1 MTKIKLAVFAK
12 NVSASASKE
21 NFIAYALLLK
31 GSKRKL
37 ICEIHIGKTVA
48 RFKPHLDYFLEDV
61 LWELNIHC
69 RLPISEI
76 EREYNYPELIKIE
89 DEIGDEIGD
98 EKCLAIKKMMVRTL
112 AETPFTYS
120 VINFSALDIED
131 KLNKLK
137 NHGVRIESINSSI

>member
-1 MTKIKLAVFAK
+1 MTKIKLAIFAK
-12 NVSASASKE
+12 NVSATSKE

-37 ICEIHIGKTVA
+37 ICEIHIGKKVA

-76 EREYNYPELIKIE
+76 EREYDYPELIKIE
-89 DEIGDEIGD
+89 DEIGEK
-98 EKCLAIKKMMVRTL
+98 KCLEIKKIIERTL
-112 AETPFTYS
+112 AETQFSYS
-120 VINFSALDIED
+120 VMNFSALDTDVED
-131 KLNKLK
+131 KINKLK
-137 NHGVRIESINSSI
+137 NHGVRIELINSSI

>member
-1 MTKIKLAVFAK
+1 MTKIKLAIFAT

-61 LWELNIHC
+61 LSELNIHC

-76 EREYNYPELIKIE
+76 EWEYDYPELIKVE
-89 DEIGDEIGD
+89 DEIG
-98 EKCLAIKKMMVRTL
+98 EKKNVW
-112 AETPFTYS
+112 
-120 VINFSALDIED
+120 
-131 KLNKLK
+131 KLK
-137 NHGVRIESINSSI
+137 K

>member
-1 MTKIKLAVFAK
+1 MTKIKLAIFAK

-37 ICEIHIGKTVA
+37 ICEIHIGKKVA

-69 RLPISEI
+69 RLPNSEI
-76 EREYNYPELIKIE
+76 ELEYDYPELIKVE
-89 DEIGDEIGD
+89 DEIGD
-98 EKCLAIKKMMVRTL
+98 EKCLEIKKIIVKIL
-112 AETPFTYS
+112 AETPVSYS
-120 VINFSALDIED
+120 VINFSAIDTDVED
-131 KLNKLK
+131 KINKLK
-137 NHGVRIESINSSI
+137 KHGVRIESINSSI

>member
-1 MTKIKLAVFAK
+1 MTKIKLAIFAT

-31 GSKRKL
+31 GSKTKL

-76 EREYNYPELIKIE
+76 EREYDYPELIKIE
-89 DEIGDEIGD
+89 GEIGEK
-98 EKCLAIKKMMVRTL
+98 KCLEIKKIIEKTL
-112 AETPFTYS
+112 AETPLSYS

-137 NHGVRIESINSSI
+137 NHGVRIESINSIHLNKF

>member
-76 EREYNYPELIKIE
+76 EREYDYPELIKIE

>member
-89 DEIGDEIGD
+89 DEIGDE
-98 EKCLAIKKMMVRTL
+98 KCLAIKKMMVRTL
-112 AETPFTYS
+112 AETPFSYS

>member
-37 ICEIHIGKTVA
+37 ICEIHIGKKVA

-89 DEIGDEIGD
+89 DEIGDE
-98 EKCLAIKKMMVRTL
+98 KCLAIKKMMVRTL
-112 AETPFTYS
+112 AETPFSYS

-131 KLNKLK
+131 ELNKLK